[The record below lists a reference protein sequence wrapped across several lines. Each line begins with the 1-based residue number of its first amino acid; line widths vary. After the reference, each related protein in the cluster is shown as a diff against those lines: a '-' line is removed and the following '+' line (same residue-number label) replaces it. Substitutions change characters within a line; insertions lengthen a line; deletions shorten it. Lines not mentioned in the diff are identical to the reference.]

1 MFGVFQHIN
10 NEKEI
15 IMPLDRALL
24 SEKLKKYRE
33 QFQLTLPELSEST
46 GIDEQLL
53 IAYENQEKVP
63 TGDEILILADFYK
76 CDDYMFF
83 ISNERLAPFEQTET
97 LFRRH
102 GDEFSKEDRWA
113 VQEFL
118 FLSACEFFL
127 MNALK
132 IPFKAAFEFSKR
144 SHIHKTNG
152 IEAAAAL
159 RAFLEYPTHV
169 VPMNIYD
176 DFRSIRIHTFRRV
189 LKNSKISGLY
199 IKHPVAGKCILINY
213 SEDVYR
219 QRFTAAHEAAH
230 AILNDDDN
238 GVLIS
243 FKGQGRDYVEVGANN
258 FASDYLM
265 PPAFLQSIPDAYTW
279 DQEKALIWANK
290 LKVSTEALA
299 YALSNANLINKETEE
314 MIKAVRVKRELKNDP
329 ELSGELAPNSLH
341 RKQELLK
348 KGLSTSYVNLCFEA
362 FRRCIITEAR
372 MSEMLLVSQYELYEI
387 AELYHERLQ

>member
-1 MFGVFQHIN
+1 
-10 NEKEI
+10 
-15 IMPLDRALL
+15 MPLDQALL

-33 QFQLTLPELSEST
+33 QFQLTIAELSEST
-46 GIDEQLL
+46 GIDEQVLT
-53 IAYENQEKVP
+53 AYENQEKVP
-63 TGDEILILADFYK
+63 IGDEILILTDFYK

-102 GDEFSKEDRWA
+102 GNEFSKEDRWA

-118 FLSACEFFL
+118 FLSACESFL
-127 MNALK
+127 LKALEV
-132 IPFKAAFEFSKR
+132 PLRPTFNFSKR
-144 SHIHKTNG
+144 THIHKRNG

-159 RAFLEYPTHV
+159 RDLLDYPDHV
-169 VPMNIYD
+169 VPMNIYE
-176 DFRSIRIHTFRRV
+176 DFRGIGIHTFRRV

-230 AILNDDDN
+230 AILNDDEN
-238 GVLIS
+238 GVLVS
-243 FKGQGRDYVEVGANN
+243 FKGQERDYVEVGANY
-258 FASDYLM
+258 FASHYLM
-265 PPAFLQSIPDAYTW
+265 PPAFLRSIPDAYTW
-279 DQEKALIWANK
+279 DQEKALVWANK

-299 YALSNANLINKETEE
+299 YALSNANLINKETEK
-314 MIKAVRVKRELKNDP
+314 MIKAVRVKKELKNDP
-329 ELSGELAPNSLH
+329 ELSGELAPNSLR

-348 KGLSTSYVNLCFEA
+348 KGLATYYVKLCFEA
-362 FRRCIITEAR
+362 FRRRIITEAR
-372 MSEMLLVSQYELYEI
+372 MAEMLLVSQQELYEI
-387 AELYHERLQ
+387 AELYNERLQ

>member
-1 MFGVFQHIN
+1 
-10 NEKEI
+10 
-15 IMPLDRALL
+15 MPFDRALL
-24 SEKLKKYRE
+24 SEKLRKYRK
-33 QFQLTLPELSEST
+33 QFQLTITELSEST

-53 IAYENQEKVP
+53 TAYENQGKVP

-102 GDEFSKEDRWA
+102 GNEFSKEDRWA

-118 FLSACEFFL
+118 FLSACESFL
-127 MNALK
+127 LNALEVPLK
-132 IPFKAAFEFSKR
+132 PTFNFSKR
-144 SHIHKTNG
+144 SQIHKTNG

-159 RAFLEYPTHV
+159 RDFLGYPDHG
-169 VPMNIYD
+169 VPINIYE
-176 DFRSIRIHTFRRV
+176 DFRSIGIHTFRRV

-199 IKHPVAGKCILINY
+199 IKHPVAGECILINY
-213 SEDVYR
+213 NEDVYR

-230 AILNDDDN
+230 AILNDDEN
-238 GVLIS
+238 GVLVS

-258 FASDYLM
+258 FASHYLM
-265 PPAFLQSIPDAYTW
+265 PPAFLRSIPDAYTW
-279 DQEKALIWANK
+279 DQEKALVWANK

-299 YALSNANLINKETEE
+299 YALSNANLINKETEK
-314 MIKAVRVKRELKNDP
+314 MIKAVRVKKELKNDP
-329 ELSGELAPNSLH
+329 ELSGELAPNSLR

-348 KGLSTSYVNLCFEA
+348 KGLATYYVNLCFEA
-362 FRRCIITEAR
+362 FRRRIITEAR
-372 MSEMLLVSQYELYEI
+372 MAEMLLVSHQELYEI
-387 AELYHERLQ
+387 AELYNERLQ